1 MWLRSHDGGEKS
13 TFQEP
18 AEPASGMTSSSAAA
32 VDVDPA
38 QGFMR
43 LPLVSGEDWLECG
56 EEILIGWGW
65 PCLSCMSPSER

>member
-1 MWLRSHDGGEKS
+1 MAAKRAL
-13 TFQEP
+13 FQEP

-43 LPLVSGEDWLECG
+43 LPTGFGRRIQLECG
-56 EEILIGWGW
+56 EEILIGCCGLA
-65 PCLSCMSPSER
+65 LSEPHESE